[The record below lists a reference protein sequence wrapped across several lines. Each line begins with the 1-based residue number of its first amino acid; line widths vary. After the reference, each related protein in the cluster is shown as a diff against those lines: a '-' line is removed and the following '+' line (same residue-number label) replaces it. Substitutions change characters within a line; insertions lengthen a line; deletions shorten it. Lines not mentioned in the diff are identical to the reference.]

1 MPREL
6 NLLVLIPFL
15 TYTFGMV
22 TKNDLGIKPIFT
34 TAASKQEDIRA
45 KAVNEIQRAFPMV
58 GKKYTLDVGNVAVT
72 AKDYGP
78 EDYKKARLSAR
89 TLAEPVSGT
98 LTLRENSTGKVV
110 QSVSK
115 FPLMRLPH
123 MTAHHTFL
131 VDGNAYSLSN
141 QIRMRPGVY
150 ARKKRNQELEAQFNL
165 GKGRGFRL
173 SMDPK
178 KGEFNMEYGTSKV
191 PLYPILNRLGV
202 SDSVISKKWNP
213 ALMEKNR
220 AAYGAKADKYVGKLY
235 DKLVRP
241 MNQVAGED
249 KVEAVKREYD
259 ATILDPQ
266 VTRKTLGRGF
276 DRVTPDALLAAS
288 EKLLVAYNQNE
299 DFDERDS
306 LAYKQ
311 YLSADDFIAE
321 RIRLDA
327 RDIKRKVM
335 GKLERTRDIR
345 KALPTSPFTPGIRKF
360 LATSALSGSPTQIN
374 PVEIMDAA
382 ARITPMGEGGIPSDR
397 AVPDEA
403 RLLHATHAGILDP
416 VRTPESS
423 KAGVDLRTNMF
434 TAADRTG
441 KLYTP
446 VTGRDGT
453 KISYVPVE
461 TLAESAVAFPK
472 QGYTGKI
479 DVLKDGRL
487 QSVSANQVDY
497 RIPHMHSMYS
507 FPSNLIPFMDSI
519 DGNRATMGA
528 KMVTQALP
536 LADSEPPL
544 VQVASYLPNKTMESI
559 VGDMVSPTAP
569 TAGTVT
575 KIQNGFIYMRPD
587 KPTKTAAVESVK
599 VPFFHNYPLA
609 AKTYL
614 NDRLTVKAGDHV
626 RKGQTLANSHFAK
639 GGVLTAGKNMR
650 VAYTSMRGMNSND
663 AVVTSESA
671 AKRLTSKHMYT
682 EGLDIDPSM
691 TVDRKTHSTYYGNK
705 FSKDTYDKLSQ
716 DGVVKPGVEVLPG
729 DLLIAA
735 VDKTTL
741 SPEARMLGKLHSSL
755 VKPYRDTGVTWDHD
769 GPGKVTDV
777 VRTGNKIRLTVKTKE
792 PLQIGDKLAGRFG
805 NKGVVSAIVP
815 DDQMLQDEK
824 GRPIDIAISPTS
836 VVTRVNPAQI
846 LETALGRVA
855 EKTGKP
861 IAVENFAPRDNV
873 KYVKSELR
881 KHGLKDTETITDP
894 ITGKKIKGVLV
905 GPQYTM
911 KMMKTT
917 DTNYS
922 ARGIESYDVNQQ
934 PSSGGPT
941 GAKGI
946 GRMEFNA
953 LVAHDARNILRET
966 STLKTQKND
975 EWWRAY
981 QLGLPLPKLK
991 SSFAYN
997 KFGAQLVGAGIKM
1010 DKRDTHVKLG
1020 PLTDAD
1026 VKQMSAGAI
1035 KRPLFVKAKN
1045 LSPETGGF
1053 FDPALTGGNSGTK
1066 WSHINLHEPVVNPVF
1081 ERPVKTFLEMTKPQ
1095 FDSALQKSGGK
1106 GIRDQLAKIDL
1117 NAREKEV
1124 LIKLKSLKADKRNNA
1139 VKELKYI
1146 RALKEQNLRPEDAYI
1161 VSKIPVPPPIY
1172 RPIIP
1177 SKTGNRLQISDPN
1190 YLLRDAM
1197 IADDM
1202 LNKTKGLPSNVQA
1215 DARQH
1220 LYDTVGALYGT
1231 REPMSP
1237 QLQNRNVKGYIA
1249 RLSGAGK
1256 GPKTGFFHSKLLS
1269 KRQDVSGRGTIAPDA
1284 ALAMDQ
1290 FGLPEDAGWS
1300 MYSPFVIKRLVRRG
1314 FKATDAKKM
1323 VEDRHP
1329 AAKNELLR
1337 ELGERPTLINRA
1349 PTLYRYNILAA
1360 YPKLVPGKTI
1370 RVHESFAPI
1379 QAGDFDGD
1387 AVSLTVPITPEAI
1400 TEAKNMTL
1408 PNMLLSDQRKFTLTR
1423 AAPDQEAV
1431 MGVYQATNAKPI
1443 GHTRVFNTKADAM
1456 TAYHRGEIGLG
1467 TPVDIRGS
1475 RVQLKDIKSPWPTA
1489 TPYTMPEPT

>member
-1 MPREL
+1 MTP
-6 NLLVLIPFL
+6 P
-15 TYTFGMV
+15 YDP
-22 TKNDLGIKPIFT
+22 KIKRIFT
-34 TAASKQEDIRA
+34 TGASKQEDIRE
-45 KAVNEIQRAFPMV
+45 KAVDEIKRSFPME
-58 GKKYTLDVGNVAVT
+58 GKKYTLDVSNVTVT
-72 AKDYGP
+72 PKDYGS

-89 TLAEPVSGT
+89 SLAEPINGT
-98 LTLRENSTGKVV
+98 LTLRDNSTGKVV
-110 QSVSK
+110 QTVSK

-123 MTAHHTFL
+123 ITAHHTFL
-131 VDGNAYSLSN
+131 VDGNTYALAN

-191 PLYPILNRLGV
+191 PLYPILNRMGV
-202 SDSVISKKWNP
+202 SDSIIAEKWNP
-213 ALMEKNR
+213 KLMEQNR
-220 AAYGAKADKYVGKLY
+220 NAYGAKADKYVGKLY
-235 DKLVRP
+235 EKLVRP
-241 MNQVAGED
+241 MNQEAGENKLD
-249 KVEAVKREYD
+249 AIKRAYND
-259 ATILDPQ
+259 TVLDPR
-266 VTRKTLGRGF
+266 VTQKTLGQAF
-276 DRVTPDALLAAS
+276 DRVTPDALLSAS
-288 EKLLVAYNQNE
+288 EKLLTAYNQNE

-306 LAYKQ
+306 LAFKQ
-311 YLSADDFIAE
+311 YMSADDFIAE

-335 GKLERTRDIR
+335 GKLERTKDIR

-360 LATSALSGSPTQIN
+360 LATSALSSSPTQIN
-374 PVEIMDAA
+374 PLEIIDAA
-382 ARITPMGEGGIPSDR
+382 SRITPMGEGGIPSDR

-403 RLLHATHAGILDP
+403 RRLHSTHMGILDP
-416 VRTPESS
+416 VRTPESN
-423 KAGVDLRTNMF
+423 KAGIDLRTALF
-434 TAADRTG
+434 TAVDKTG
-441 KLYTP
+441 KLYTYVRP
-446 VTGRDGT
+446 SKGGKVM
-453 KISYVPVE
+453 YVPIE
-461 TLAESAVAFPK
+461 TLAESAVAFPL
-472 QGYTGKI
+472 QGLTGKI
-479 DVLKDGRL
+479 DVMKDGRL
-487 QSVSANQVDY
+487 QSIPANKVDY
-497 RIPHMHSMYS
+497 RLPNMQGMYS
-507 FPSNLIPFMDSI
+507 YPSNLIPFMDSI

-536 LADSEPPL
+536 LVHNEVPL
-544 VQVASYLPNKTMESI
+544 IQVASYKPGKTMEQE
-559 VGDMVSPTAP
+559 VGKMLAP
-569 TAGTVT
+569 FTPVDGVVT
-575 KIQNGFIYMRPD
+575 KIRNGFIHVRPD
-587 KPTKTAAVESVK
+587 KASKTAADNTLK
-599 VPFFHNYPLA
+599 LPFFRNYPLA
-609 AKTYL
+609 SKTYL
-614 NDRLTVKAGDHV
+614 DDKLNVKVGDKVRAGQV
-626 RKGQTLANSHFAK
+626 LANSHFSQN
-639 GGVLTAGKNMR
+639 GTLTAGRNMR

-663 AVVTSESA
+663 ALAVSESA
-671 AKRLTSKHMYT
+671 ANKLTSKHMYT
-682 EGLDIDPSM
+682 EGLNIEPSM
-691 TVDRKTHSTYYGNK
+691 TVDRKTHATYYGNK
-705 FSKDTYDKLSQ
+705 FPKTMYDNMTS
-716 DGVVKPGVEVLPG
+716 DGVIKPGTRVMPG
-729 DLLIAA
+729 DLLVAA
-735 VDKTTL
+735 MDKTTL
-741 SPEARMLGKLHSSL
+741 SPEAKMLGKLHGSL
-755 VKPYRDTGVTWDHD
+755 VKPFRDTGITWDHD
-769 GPGKVTDV
+769 GPGEVTDV
-777 VRTGNKIRLTVKTKE
+777 VRSGNKVRMTIKTKE
-792 PLQIGDKLAGRFG
+792 PLQVGDKLSGRFG
-805 NKGVVSAIVP
+805 NKGVVSVIVP
-815 DDQMLQDEK
+815 DEQMLQDEQ

-846 LETALGRVA
+846 LETALARVA

-873 KYVKSELR
+873 KFVKSELR

-894 ITGKKIKGVLV
+894 ITGKKIPGVLV

-911 KMMKTT
+911 KLMKTT
-917 DTNYS
+917 DTNFS

-941 GAKGI
+941 GAKGM

-953 LVAHDARNILRET
+953 LVAHNARNILREI

-975 EWWRAY
+975 AWWRAY
-981 QLGLPLPKLK
+981 QLGLPLPQLK

-1010 DKRDTHVKLG
+1010 DKQDTHVQLG

-1026 VKQMSAGAI
+1026 VTQMSAGAI
-1035 KRPLFVKAKN
+1035 QRPLFVRAKD
-1045 LSPETGGF
+1045 LKPEVGGF
-1053 FDPALTGGNSGTK
+1053 FDPVVTGGNSGSK

-1081 ERPVKTFLEMTKPQ
+1081 ERPVKTFLGMTKPE
-1095 FDSALQKSGGK
+1095 FDAVLQKEGGK
-1106 GIRDQLAKIDL
+1106 GIQERLAKIDL
-1117 NAREKEV
+1117 AAREKEV
-1124 LIKLKSLKADKRNNA
+1124 LVKLKGLKADKRNNA

-1146 RALKEQNLRPEDAYI
+1146 RALQEQKLRPENAY
-1161 VSKIPVPPPIY
+1161 VVTKIPVPPPMY

-1197 IADDM
+1197 IADDL
-1202 LNKTKGLPSNVQA
+1202 LNKTKGLPSDVRG

-1249 RLSGAGK
+1249 RLSGAGQ
-1256 GPKTGFFHSKLLS
+1256 GPKTGFFHSKLIS

-1290 FGLPEDAGWS
+1290 YGLPEDAGWS
-1300 MYSPFVIKRLVRRG
+1300 MYSPFITKNLVRRG
-1314 FKATDAKKM
+1314 FKATEAKKM
-1323 VEDRHP
+1323 IEDRHP
-1329 AAKNELLR
+1329 VAKNELLR

-1387 AVSLTVPITPEAI
+1387 AVSLTLPVTPEAVA
-1400 TEAKNMTL
+1400 EAKRMTL
-1408 PNMLLSDQRKFTLTR
+1408 PNMLLSDQRKFTLTK

-1431 MGVYQATNAKPI
+1431 MGVYQATSAKPT
-1443 GHTRVFNTKADAM
+1443 GHTRSFNTKADAM
-1456 TAYHRGEIGLG
+1456 AAYHRGEISLG

-1475 RVQLKDIKSPWPTA
+1475 KLKLQDTKSPWPSA